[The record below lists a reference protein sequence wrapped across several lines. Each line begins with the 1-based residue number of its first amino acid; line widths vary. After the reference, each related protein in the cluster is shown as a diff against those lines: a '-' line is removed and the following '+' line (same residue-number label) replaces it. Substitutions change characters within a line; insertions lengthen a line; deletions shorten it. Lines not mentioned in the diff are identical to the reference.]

1 MEIKD
6 NYNVDLALIYG
17 TFFLVMLVMLTPFI
31 PGIIDN
37 WCRKDEDVVSK
48 ITSIYSRED
57 KYRDKS
63 IKYSVC
69 STEKDGQID
78 LEVSNGA
85 NVGDEI
91 KYVKNYGPFRIVPTI
106 YKRK

>member
-6 NYNVDLALIYG
+6 NYSVDLASIHG
-17 TFFLVMLVMLTPFI
+17 KFFLATLAICSPLMPAL
-31 PGIIDN
+31 IDN

-57 KYRDKS
+57 NYKYKS